1 MKTSFPAL
9 PPIFQVHGSKIF
21 EVTEVPK
28 EIAPFAEAHV
38 VISACANDVD
48 CEFHG
53 QIEFHVT
60 DSAGSPYS
68 VALKAR
74 GQGSTIVFDPDLPER
89 VSLGQQF
96 KSHAHQKRFNV
107 TNYGKRQQ
115 RLVWK
120 VENAHFKSGEYF
132 SSVVSW
138 SLFVLI
144 KGECQ

>member
-1 MKTSFPAL
+1 MPR
-9 PPIFQVHGSKIF
+9 
-21 EVTEVPK
+21 EV
-28 EIAPFAEAHV
+28 APFEEAPI

-48 CEFHG
+48 CELCG
-53 QIEFHVT
+53 QIEFHVA

-68 VALKAR
+68 VALKAS

-96 KSHAHQKRFNV
+96 KSHAHQKRFKV
-107 TNYGKRQQ
+107 KNYGKRQQ

-120 VENAHFKSGEYF
+120 VENAHYKSGEYS

-138 SLFVLI
+138 SLIVL
-144 KGECQ
+144 KKDAYR